1 MKSNHK
7 NNCLKAISVFIGY
20 CRVSTEN
27 QKEEGTI
34 EIQEKEIIKYSK
46 ANNIELIKIIKDDG
60 VSGSKEPT
68 ERPGW
73 LEVAKELNEN
83 PLIKGVIIYRLDR
96 LARDLRIQE
105 NIIHDLHIKRKKRLI
120 SIKESDLDSK
130 DISRVMFRQ
139 ILGSFAEYEKNLITN
154 RLKVGR
160 SNKANKGEKAGGS
173 IPIGYKS
180 KGKKIIVDENQ
191 KKTIQLIFHLKRYKR
206 LSLGKIAAELNSKQ
220 IPTARGGKWYA
231 GTIKYIL
238 ENSIY
243 KGFLEYTDI
252 KVRRADLA
260 LIGKGIQ

>member
-1 MKSNHK
+1 M
-7 NNCLKAISVFIGY
+7 NNIKVKGIYVGY

-34 EIQEKEIIKYSK
+34 EIQENAIKEYSK
-46 ANNIELIKIIKDDG
+46 TNNFELVKIINDEG

-83 PLIKGVIIYRLDR
+83 PLIDGVIIYRLDR

-105 NIIHDLHIKRKKRLI
+105 NIIHDLHVKRKKRLI

-130 DISRVMFRQ
+130 DISRIMFRQ

-160 SNKANKGEKAGGS
+160 FNKANKGEKAGGS

-180 KGKKIIVDENQ
+180 RGKKIVVDESQ

-206 LSLGKIAAELNSKQ
+206 FSLGKIATELNDKQ

-238 ENSIY
+238 DNSIY

-252 KVRRADLA
+252 KVKRADLA
-260 LIGKGIQ
+260 LIGKGFQ